1 MKVLTTSSKA
11 IMVEMSPEELAIFER
26 AKYLIEPKKFDN
38 DGFAYADLDQE
49 DFYDM
54 MQIAAFKATT
64 KNKIIVDKFVDIC
77 VDVFSY
83 LKAKGVSYEELS
95 EAIQRVNKRNKE
107 RENDNK

>member
-1 MKVLTTSSKA
+1 MKILTQAKGSVIAELSLE
-11 IMVEMSPEELAIFER
+11 EMAIFNY
-26 AKYLIEPKKFDN
+26 AKGLIMPKKFDN

-64 KNKIIVDKFVDIC
+64 RNKIIVDKFVDIC
-77 VDVFSY
+77 VDVISY
-83 LKAKGVSYEELS
+83 LHAKGVSYDELS
-95 EAIQRVNKRNKE
+95 EAIQRVNQRNKE

>member
-1 MKVLTTSSKA
+1 MKVLKHINDSIIA
-11 IMVEMSPEELAIFER
+11 EMSPEEMAIFNR
-26 AKYLIEPKKFDN
+26 AKYLIEPKKIDN

-54 MQIAAFKATT
+54 MQVAAFKATT

-83 LKAKGVSYEELS
+83 LRAKGVSYEELS
-95 EAIQRVNKRNKE
+95 EAIQRVNQRNKE
-107 RENDNK
+107 REIDNK